1 MVALH
6 LLSPDSISLA
16 KLLAFKKR
24 KYFFFL
30 LGSGVMSESP
40 LFWPPNSII
49 MEVSFY

>member
-1 MVALH
+1 M
-6 LLSPDSISLA
+6 LSPDSISLA